1 MNKIDKV
8 LLDLQVDPDLQ
19 NCSIASDTAG
29 TGSGA
34 AAGQTVGPS
43 PHWWALPTKDS
54 LQTVVE

>member
-8 LLDLQVDPDLQ
+8 FHVLDLQADADLQ
-19 NCSIASDTAG
+19 NCSIASDTVG

-43 PHWWALPTKDS
+43 LHWWALPTRTPDGC
-54 LQTVVE
+54 